1 MVRSFAPAVAFGLLA
16 VSALGISAEPAK
28 TPGQALLDIDD
39 QQRQMV
45 LTGDAAG
52 MRKLAH
58 PSLHINAPTNEVLDR
73 EEFLRRLDQHIIAFE
88 NHRRIPE
95 KVYMSG
101 DVGIVMGREEVLPTA
116 TSESGKLF
124 GRRELTRRYTNVY
137 IKEAGRW
144 RFLARHA
151 NVVVQ

>member
-1 MVRSFAPAVAFGLLA
+1 MGVILSRSFASILLVTLAFGVA
-16 VSALGISAEPAK
+16 AKTAK
-28 TPGQALLDIDD
+28 TPEQQLLDLDD
-39 QQRQMV
+39 QQRQMI

-58 PSLHINAPTNEVLDR
+58 PNLHINAPTNEVLGR

-95 KVYMSG
+95 EVFITG
-101 DVGIVMGREEVLPTA
+101 DVGVVMGREEVLPTE

-124 GRRELTRRYTNVY
+124 GQRELTRRYTNVY
-137 IKEAGRW
+137 VMEDGKW

-151 NVVVQ
+151 NVVAK

>member
-1 MVRSFAPAVAFGLLA
+1 MGVILSRSVAYGLLITF
-16 VSALGISAEPAK
+16 ALGAAAEPAK
-28 TPGQALLDIDD
+28 TPEQRLLELDD
-39 QQRQMV
+39 RQRQMI
-45 LTGDAAG
+45 LTGDGAG

-58 PSLHINAPTNEVLDR
+58 PNLHINAPANEVLDR

-88 NHRRIPE
+88 NHRRITE
-95 KVYMSG
+95 KVYITG

-124 GRRELTRRYTNVY
+124 GQRALMRRYTNVY
-137 IKEAGRW
+137 IMEDGMW

-151 NVVVQ
+151 NIVAR